1 LKNLKRLL
9 PVLIGLGLLAWIL
22 SRNDLPGVWE
32 LLKRTDFAQVFLGF
46 AALLLMIYI
55 KGIRWSFLLKM
66 QGHRY
71 PVWDCFLIYLNS
83 LFWGN
88 VTPGRAGDFIKVLY
102 LREDL
107 KHSTGYAMA
116 SVFVDRVFD
125 LYILLVLG
133 ALGLLLYPL
142 PGNPNLVKA
151 VEVFFIVLIAVSVLV
166 LNRKVGGGVLRFV
179 FQKMMG
185 EALKARTD
193 KAFSEF
199 HRGMEAYYRPA
210 ILLPVLLTFLSYISF
225 FWGCHRMAL
234 SLDIDISI
242 LYLAFVV
249 SVVNIVSLVTFAGFG
264 TREGAVLFLFGMV
277 SLSNAQ
283 ALAYSTLLLVVGVLL
298 ISLVGFLAYLAKPIR
313 WKKGVP
319 AED

>member
-1 LKNLKRLL
+1 VKTLKRSLPILL
-9 PVLIGLGLLAWIL
+9 GLGLLVWIL
-22 SRNDLPGVWE
+22 SKNDMKGAFD
-32 LLKRTDFAQVFLGF
+32 LLRKTDLVLVTLGF

-55 KGIRWSFLLKM
+55 KGIRWSFLLRM
-66 QGHRY
+66 QGYRY

-88 VTPGRAGDFIKVLY
+88 VTPGRAGDFIKILY
-102 LREDL
+102 LKEDL

-133 ALGLLLYPL
+133 ALGLMLYPL
-142 PGNPNLVKA
+142 PGDPNLVRA
-151 VEVFFIVLIAVSVLV
+151 VEVFFAVLILVSILV
-166 LNRKVGGGVLRFV
+166 LNRKVGGGLLKFV

-185 EALKARTD
+185 EGLKARTD
-193 KAFSEF
+193 KAFEDF
-199 HRGMEAYYRPA
+199 HRGMESYYRPS
-210 ILLPVLLTFLSYISF
+210 ILYPVLLTVVSYLSF
-225 FWGCHRMAL
+225 FWGCQQMAL
-234 SLDIDISI
+234 SLGIGINI

-264 TREGAVLFLFGMV
+264 TREGALIFLFGIV
-277 SLSNAQ
+277 SLTDAQ
-283 ALAYSTLLLVVGVLL
+283 ALAYSTLILVVGVLM
-298 ISLVGFLAYLAKPIR
+298 ISLAGFLAYLAKPIR

-319 AED
+319 EAD